1 MEGNLQK
8 HVLGEEGQHLAAVAA
23 AAANK
28 LAHGL
33 DVLGKPLLGL
43 HNVRE
48 DTAEKDLM
56 DI

>member
-1 MEGNLQK
+1 MNLQK
-8 HVLGEEGQHLAAVAA
+8 HVLGEERQHLAAVATA
-23 AAANK
+23 TANE

>member
-43 HNVRE
+43 HEVRE

-56 DI
+56 HV